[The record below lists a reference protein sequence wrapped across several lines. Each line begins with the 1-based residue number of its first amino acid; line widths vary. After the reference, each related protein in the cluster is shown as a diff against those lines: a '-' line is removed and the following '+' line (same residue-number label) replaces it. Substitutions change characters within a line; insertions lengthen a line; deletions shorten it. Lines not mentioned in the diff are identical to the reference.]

1 MRISITATTI
11 SVAAMIVSL
20 SFINGFQKIVAEK
33 VFGFWGH
40 MRVQHY
46 EPIRSTITEEVP
58 INRNDTIEQMMA
70 DHPNILSVSPFATR
84 SAILN
89 ANGTIEG
96 VLLKGVTASYPF
108 KKIDRFLVR
117 GEWPSLD
124 DSTKSGELVLSEYTA
139 NQLGIDT
146 GRSLLIYFIQ
156 ENGAMPRTRKLM
168 VSGIY
173 RTGIDV
179 YDKVYAI
186 GDIQLIQK
194 LNNWNKSQIGGY
206 EMDLKDPSTMD
217 STAAGVFSFIP
228 TGWNALTLKEIS
240 PEIFDWLNL
249 QNTNKYILITV
260 MIIIAVIN
268 LITCLIILLLERTP
282 MIALLKALGARDGI
296 IQRIFIV
303 YGSWIAGIGILLGT
317 IIGLSLCY
325 LQQYGE
331 LIKLN
336 EEAYYVRTA
345 PVSIDYGQVIMIM
358 VGTFAISM
366 LILILPSMISR
377 KINPSR
383 ALQFK

>member
-11 SVAAMIVSL
+11 SVAAMIVAL
-20 SFINGFQKIVAEK
+20 SFINGFQTIVAEK

-46 EPIRSTITEEVP
+46 EPIRSTIAEELP
-58 INRNDTIEQMMA
+58 INRNDTVETLMA
-70 DHPNILSVSPFATR
+70 AHPNILSVSPFATR

-96 VLLKGVTASYPF
+96 VLLKGVTSSYPF
-108 KKIDRFLVR
+108 NKIDRFLVR
-117 GEWPSLD
+117 GKWPALD
-124 DSTKSGELVLSEYTA
+124 DSSKSGDLVLSEYTA

-146 GRSLLIYFIQ
+146 GKSLLIYFIQ
-156 ENGAMPRTRKLM
+156 ENGAMPRTRKLK

-186 GDIQLIQK
+186 GDIQLIQQ
-194 LNNWNKSQIGGY
+194 LNDWSKSQIGGY

-217 STAAGVFSFIP
+217 STAAGVFNFIP

-296 IQRIFIV
+296 IQRIFII

-325 LQQYGE
+325 LQQY
-331 LIKLN
+331 
-336 EEAYYVRTA
+336 Y
-345 PVSIDYGQVIMIM
+345 
-358 VGTFAISM
+358 
-366 LILILPSMISR
+366 
-377 KINPSR
+377 
-383 ALQFK
+383 QF